1 MVNLLAIIDAEGIVT
16 KETKYGDTSRIL
28 TAVTKELGKIS
39 ILAGNVRKGKS
50 GLLGA
55 TSLFSHSRFTLFKSG
70 SSSLYKLNEG
80 EQITS
85 FASLR
90 DSLEG
95 MAFASYFCDVTN
107 SVVQEDMPE
116 AEQTELLLRALY
128 MLCRDGTDLEKIKA
142 VFEFRT
148 LTIAGLIPD
157 LSACGDC
164 GAEKGL
170 YYISAM
176 GGAVY
181 CEKCHSPHTDS
192 IAINDSI
199 LAAIAY
205 ISLAEDKKVFSF
217 NMSPSSTKYLSTL
230 GEHCI
235 EILLERKFKT
245 LDYLRKVTSLN

>member
-1 MVNLLAIIDAEGIVT
+1 MAIIDAEGIVT

-28 TAVTKELGKIS
+28 TVVTKELGKIS
-39 ILAGNVRKGKS
+39 VLAENVRKGKS

-80 EQITS
+80 ELITS
-85 FASLR
+85 FADLR
-90 DSLEG
+90 NSLEN
-95 MAFASYFCDVTN
+95 MAFAAYFCDVTN
-107 SVVQEDMPE
+107 SVVQEGMPE
-116 AEQTELLLRALY
+116 TEQTELLLRSLY
-128 MLCRDGTDLEKIKA
+128 MLGKDCADLEKIKA

-164 GAEKGL
+164 GAEKEL
-170 YYISAM
+170 YYLSARS
-176 GGAVY
+176 GTVY
-181 CEKCHSPHTDS
+181 CEKCHSPHSDA

-205 ISLAEDKKVFSF
+205 ISIAEDKKIFSF
-217 NMSPSSTKYLSTL
+217 NMSASSTKYLSEL

-245 LDYLRKVTSLN
+245 LDYLRKVTSLC